1 MPRSL
6 IAAALLLALAG
17 CASAQ
22 ERQAAAAAAETC
34 RLQFPNDP
42 LQFNS
47 CVSTLEAN
55 IRAARAYHAE
65 PEHPAPRARG
75 GQQRR

>member
-1 MPRSL
+1 MPSRL
-6 IAAALLLALAG
+6 IAVAMLLALAG

-22 ERQAAAAAAETC
+22 ERQAAAAAQQTC
-34 RLQFPNDP
+34 HLQFPNDP
-42 LQFNS
+42 MQYNS

-65 PEHPAPRARG
+65 PEHPQSRPRGR
-75 GQQRR
+75 QPH